1 MSSYRPSPPDDGAAR
16 VYHILEGHRD
26 KSDVDQSNV
35 RFGVD
40 LLEQGRASHRLVR
53 VLPPINEASAVNA
66 MQ

>member
-1 MSSYRPSPPDDGAAR
+1 L
-16 VYHILEGHRD
+16 YHILEGHRD